1 MKRILLF
8 TTVLSLTIT
17 AHAQGFL
24 EWGNNFAGLFRAP
37 IYGTEF
43 YPDAPEPIYGQSSL
57 GMPIGPYQYHA
68 ALLSGTGYSFAVYAG
83 PASVT
88 DSSALTFLV
97 STTFRTATSTG
108 LPRGLVLGGT
118 VAVPGVLAGEPAKF
132 QIRAWDNQ
140 GGTLTSWE
148 MSIFTYARGASPMVT
163 SGPLGG
169 VGTDNVSYP
178 NPITDGWTSFSF
190 WIPEPSTWLLAV
202 TGAVG
207 LALGRRRLRSTTNGR
222 NSQQ

>member
-8 TTVLSLTIT
+8 TAVLSLTIT
-17 AHAQGFL
+17 ARAQGFL
-24 EWGNNFAGLFRAP
+24 EWGNSFTGFRAP
-37 IYGTEF
+37 IYGVEF
-43 YPDAPEPIYGQSSL
+43 YPDAPGPIYGQSGL
-57 GMPIGPYQYHA
+57 GVPSGPYQYHA
-68 ALLSGTGYSFAVYAG
+68 PLLSGTGYTFAVYAG
-83 PASVT
+83 PAGVT

-118 VAVPGVLAGEPAKF
+118 VAVPGVLPGEPAKF

-148 MSIFTYARGASPMVT
+148 MSFSTYARGASPLVT
-163 SGPLGG
+163 SAPLGG
-169 VGTDNVSYP
+169 VGTDNVSYSTP
-178 NPITDGWTSFSF
+178 FTDGWTSFSF

>member
-1 MKRILLF
+1 MKTILLF

-17 AHAQGFL
+17 THAQGFL
-24 EWGNNFAGLFRAP
+24 TWGNSFTGFRAP
-37 IYGTEF
+37 IYGVEF
-43 YPDAPEPIYGQSSL
+43 YPDAPGPIYGQSGIGVPS
-57 GMPIGPYQYHA
+57 GPYLYHA
-68 ALLSGTGYSFAVYAG
+68 PLLSGTGYTFAVYAG
-83 PASVT
+83 PAGVT

-108 LPRGLVLGGT
+108 IPRGLVLGGT
-118 VAVPGVLAGEPAKF
+118 VAVPGVLPGEPARF

-148 MSIFTYARGASPMVT
+148 MSIFTFARGASQMVT

-190 WIPEPSTWLLAV
+190 WIPEPSAWAIGVLAV
-202 TGAVG
+202 TI
-207 LALGRRRLRSTTNGR
+207 LTGRKVCRSNKPKPTATHG
-222 NSQQ
+222 